1 MKKYLFYALAAS
13 AALVG
18 CTSEEL
24 VPQKSVEAE
33 KTLTMESV
41 VGADLTK
48 VEISLGDETRATNG
62 GWNKGDKLGLAWF
75 NLETAGITGTQNST
89 NFFGATSSVKANWS
103 TEIYGNHLYTVNEN
117 GDFQTQANVY
127 QGAHFVYFP
136 YAYASQIQQKVVNVN
151 AAPFEKSANAD
162 MTDFAY
168 DRFNK
173 AFHMSST
180 DFIPALTSNDQT
192 LKMKFIMNPMVNVI
206 DIKGIPSADFTG
218 NDVLK
223 ALKVTSYALENAS
236 QSPYAEVATIVP
248 ADIPEAAYIYAG
260 TPPVKTTILDK
271 ALNRTN
277 LDAYAKSLAAVRVNK
292 IERTVKTGYTLDNT
306 YEYPLFTLPTNPAY
320 TTEVTGVPATEI
332 YDNAV
337 VFNVQSATGLNGK
350 FTVKRND
357 ADATNKNTM
366 KYLDTQLLGAEQ
378 NIFRNAASEWS
389 YIGLQVNLTKAN
401 FVMDYTITNLA
412 QWNDAVAIVEALGAA
427 TATFNVTGDV
437 KFNAGEIKTAGK
449 ITAVTT
455 GAGKLT
461 IDSDVELP
469 ANSKLDL
476 TGATVV
482 VNAGKSLTIKDN
494 DKLASDNVT
503 NNGTIVLGYKSEIGV
518 KNAAGT
524 TGIDN
529 TNGRINVV
537 YGSYGYVASTKEGIV
552 AYVVPADY
560 QCYKI
565 NALTATVINS
575 DGATGHN
582 SIGTVSV
589 NTLVVGTGVS
599 LNLNKLDGDT
609 TDNDPYNGATIG
621 GTALA
626 DMSNIT
632 IEMTGGTL
640 YKGTGANTTVKAIN
654 AVSGNSVALQ
664 VNTDKINV
672 KNGAVL
678 TVKDLDFATTAV
690 VSNDGTM
697 IIDATKT
704 MVGGVPTVTYTETFT
719 TLNNGKGTGNPKAE
733 LTVTANVKTLNLTE
747 VYNGTNGTIIA
758 DNKSQVL
765 VATNGMHNDGTLVR
779 VTQ

>member
-89 NFFGATSSVKANWS
+89 NFFGATSSVKAAWS

-223 ALKVTSYALENAS
+223 ALKVTSYALENAT

-260 TPPVKTTILDK
+260 TPPVKTTTLDK
-271 ALNRTN
+271 AANRVN

-378 NIFRNAASEWS
+378 NIFRNAANEWN

-461 IDSDVELP
+461 IDSDVTLP

-482 VNAGKSLTIKDN
+482 VNAGKSLTIADN
-494 DKLASDNVT
+494 DVLNSNNVT
-503 NNGTIVLGYKSEIGV
+503 NKGIINLGYKSRIGLV
-518 KNAAGT
+518 DGT
-524 TGIDN
+524 GATGINNAD
-529 TNGRINVV
+529 GRINVI
-537 YGSYGYVASTKEGIV
+537 YGSYGYVTSGQEGIV
-552 AYVVPADY
+552 AYEVPADY
-560 QCYKI
+560 KCYKI
-565 NALTATVINS
+565 NALTETQI
-575 DGATGHN
+575 GTGHN

-589 NTLVVGTGVS
+589 NTLVVGAGVT
-599 LNLNKLDGDT
+599 LNLNSQDGGV
-609 TDNDPYNGATIG
+609 TDEDPYNGSSVT
-621 GTALA
+621 GTRLNSLA
-626 DMSNIT
+626 NIT
-632 IEMTGGTL
+632 IEMTGGKL
-640 YKGTGANTTVKAIN
+640 IKGTGTNTTVKAIN
-654 AVSGNSVALQ
+654 AVKNSSVAET
-664 VNTDKINV
+664 VTTAVVDV
-672 KNGAVL
+672 KAGAGL
-678 TVKDLDFATTAV
+678 TVKDLDFDAAANV
-690 VSNDGTM
+690 VNNGSLT
-697 IIDATKT
+697 IDASLTWNSVLNKWE
-704 MVGGVPTVTYTETFT
+704 VTYTEAFA
-719 TLNNGKGTGNPKAE
+719 TLTNGRGAGNPSAQ
-733 LTVTANVKTLNLTE
+733 TTITSNVKTLTI
-747 VYNGTNGTIIA
+747 NGISNGANGTITA
-758 DNKSQVL
+758 DNKNQVIFSTM
-765 VATNGMHNDGTLVR
+765 ANDGTLVR